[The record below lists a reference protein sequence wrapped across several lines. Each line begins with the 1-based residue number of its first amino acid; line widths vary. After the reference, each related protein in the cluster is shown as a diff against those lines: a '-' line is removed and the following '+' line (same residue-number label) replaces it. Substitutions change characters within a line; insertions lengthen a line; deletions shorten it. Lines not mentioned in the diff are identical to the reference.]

1 MRLGIPKEA
10 DPRESRVATTPKVI
24 QKLQKLGFS
33 ISIEKGAGKKA
44 SISDEDFEAA
54 GATIVDTPEE
64 LWAEADIIL
73 KMRPPM
79 FREDL
84 GENGQDECDLARKG
98 QVVISM
104 VRPATNKELVE
115 KLQAREATLFAL
127 DCIPRITRA
136 QKMDVLSSQANIAG
150 YRAVIEGAQHYG
162 GFFSGQMTAAG
173 KSPPAKI
180 LIIGAGVAGLAAI
193 GAARGLGA
201 IVRGFDVRAAAME
214 QVESMGAEFL
224 QVEIEE
230 SGDGGGGY
238 AKTMSKEFIDA
249 EMALFREQAKEI
261 DIVITTALIPG
272 RAAPKLWLEDMLET
286 MKNGSVVVDLASEM
300 GGNCEGCCPDE
311 VVEKSGVKI
320 VGYTNLAC
328 RMASVASEFFAMNL
342 YHFLDEL
349 GGAENWTID
358 LENEIT
364 RGAIVLNEGEMLW
377 PPPKVVSPSPST
389 KSESAS
395 ALEPAPMI
403 LKKEVKPMSNGTR
416 WVLGLV
422 LAGVFGVV
430 GAYAPSDF
438 VQHFTVFVLAC
449 FIGWQVIWNVSHS
462 LHTPLM
468 SVTNAISGII
478 IIGGVLQLGS
488 LNSDNPAAA
497 ILALIAIL
505 VAAINIAGGFLVTQ
519 RMLAMF
525 RRDN

>member
-10 DPRESRVATTPKVI
+10 DPRESRVATTPKVM

-33 ISIEKGAGKKA
+33 IVIEKGAGEKA
-44 SISDEDFEAA
+44 SISDKDFEAA
-54 GATIVDTPEE
+54 GATIVETPEE
-64 LWAEADIIL
+64 VWAQADIIL

-84 GENGQDECDLARKG
+84 GENGKDECDLARKG

-104 VRPATNKELVE
+104 VRPATSSELIDKLKE
-115 KLQAREATLFAL
+115 REATLFAL

-150 YRAVIEGAQHYG
+150 YRAVIEAAQHYG

-173 KSPPAKI
+173 KSAPAKI

-214 QVESMGAEFL
+214 QVVSMGAEFL
-224 QVEIEE
+224 QVEIDE

-249 EMALFREQAKEI
+249 EMALFREQAKEV

-272 RAAPKLWLEDMLET
+272 RAAPKLWLEDMLEL
-286 MKNGSVVVDLASEM
+286 MKDGSVVVDLASEM

-311 VVEKSGVKI
+311 VVKKSGVTI
-320 VGYTNLAC
+320 IGYTNLAC

-349 GGAENWTID
+349 GGAESWAID

-364 RGAIVLNEGEMLW
+364 RGAIVLNEGALLW
-377 PPPKVVSPSPST
+377 PPPRPEAPAS
-389 KSESAS
+389 SAQ
-395 ALEPAPMI
+395 AAPEPTPEPVI
-403 LKKEVKPMSNGTR
+403 LKKEKKEMGNGIR
-416 WVLGLV
+416 WILGLV
-422 LAGVFGVV
+422 LAGIFGAV
-430 GAYAPSDF
+430 GLYAPSEF

-488 LNSDNPAAA
+488 LGSDNPAAA
-497 ILALIAIL
+497 ILALVAIL
-505 VAAINIAGGFLVTQ
+505 IAAINIAGGFLVTQ

-525 RRDN
+525 RRDK

>member
-1 MRLGIPKEA
+1 MRLGIPKEG
-10 DPRESRVATTPKVI
+10 DPRETRVATTPKVI

-33 ISIEKGAGKKA
+33 ILIEKGAGNKA

-54 GATIVDTPEE
+54 GADLVDTPQEVWE
-64 LWAEADIIL
+64 GSDVIL

-79 FREDL
+79 YREDL
-84 GENGQDECDLARKG
+84 QQDEVDWIRKG

-104 VRPATNKELVE
+104 VRPATNTELVQ
-115 KLQAREATLFAL
+115 KINGREATLFAL

-136 QKMDVLSSQANIAG
+136 QKMDVLSSQGNIAG
-150 YRAVIEGAQHYG
+150 YRAVIEAAQHYG

-173 KSPPAKI
+173 KSPPAKV
-180 LIIGAGVAGLAAI
+180 LIIGAGVSGLAAI

-201 IVRGFDVRAAAME
+201 IVRGFDVRSAAME

-238 AKTMSKEFIDA
+238 AKIMSKEFIDA
-249 EMALFREQAKEI
+249 EMALFREQAKDV

-272 RAAPKLWLEDMLET
+272 KAAPKLWLEDMLET

-311 VVEKSGVKI
+311 VTRKSGVTI
-320 VGYTNLAC
+320 IGYTNLAC
-328 RMASVASEFFAMNL
+328 RMAAISSEFFAMNL

-349 GGAENWTID
+349 GGAEGWSID

-364 RGAIVLNEGEMLW
+364 RGAIVVHEGEMLW
-377 PPPKVVSPSPST
+377 PPPRIVSPSPST
-389 KSESAS
+389 KSEP
-395 ALEPAPMI
+395 EPEPI
-403 LKKEVKPMSNGTR
+403 LLKKEKKEMSNGAR
-416 WVLGLV
+416 WMFGLA
-422 LAGVFGVV
+422 LAGIFGAV
-430 GAYAPSDF
+430 GLYAPADF

-488 LNSDNPAAA
+488 LNTENPTAA
-497 ILALIAIL
+497 ILALLAIL
-505 VAAINIAGGFLVTQ
+505 LAAINIAGGFLVTQ

-525 RRDN
+525 RRDDS